1 MNKNI
6 LYGGLVVF
14 VAGLFGWKYL
24 SVNVWGPTD
33 QQMIDHAL
41 TEAVQASKEGRPGG
55 VMDYLA
61 DRLKVNSDE
70 FGSRQVANFIK
81 DSHPD
86 INIPKAPAIVSGD
99 QARITAPV
107 SVKVSYMGFN
117 VDKTIDNVSLVFDR
131 SEGHVWL
138 FIPVKKWRLSQVLV
152 PQDITN
158 W

>member
-6 LYGGLVVF
+6 LISGF
-14 VAGLFGWKYL
+14 VAVVLGLFLWKYL
-24 SVNVWGPTD
+24 SLNVWGPSD
-33 QQMIDHAL
+33 QAMIDRAL
-41 TEAVQASKEGRPGG
+41 SESVQASKEGRPGG

-86 INIPKAPAIVSGD
+86 IVIPRSPAVVSGD
-99 QARITAPV
+99 QARITTPV
-107 SVKVSYMGFN
+107 SVKASYLGFSI
-117 VDKTIDNVSLVFDR
+117 DRKIDNVSLIFQR
-131 SEGHVWL
+131 SEAHEWL

-152 PQDITN
+152 PQDVAT

>member
-6 LYGGLVVF
+6 LISGVVA
-14 VAGLFGWKYL
+14 VVLGLFLWKYL
-24 SVNVWGPTD
+24 SLNVWGPSD
-33 QQMIDHAL
+33 QTMIDHAL

-61 DRLKVNSDE
+61 DQFKVNNDE

-86 INIPKAPAIVSGD
+86 ITIPRSPAVVSGD
-99 QARITAPV
+99 QARITTPV
-107 SVKVSYMGFN
+107 SVKANYLGFSI
-117 VDKTIDNVSLVFDR
+117 DRKIDNVSLIFER
-131 SEGHVWL
+131 SEGHEWL
-138 FIPVKKWRLSQVLV
+138 FIPVKKWRLSQVLL
-152 PQDITN
+152 PQDAVT